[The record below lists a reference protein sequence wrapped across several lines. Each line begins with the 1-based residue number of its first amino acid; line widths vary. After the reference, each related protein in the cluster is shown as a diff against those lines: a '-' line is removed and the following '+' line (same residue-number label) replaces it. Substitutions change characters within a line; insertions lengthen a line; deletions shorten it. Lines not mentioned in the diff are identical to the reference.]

1 MKKPK
6 LSKKNFIW
14 LLCCGG
20 FCLAALALF
29 LWRGILVGKQESQ
42 QMAERWSSDGG
53 VAQISCFFSE
63 NAGMTEDRIISFEH
77 TLDSVLKEASIQTE
91 SENEGARLWVDA
103 YSAPGMLTV
112 SNQRAALTVNA
123 LGVGGDFFLFHPQ
136 KLLYGGYFSGSDLNQ
151 DGIIIDEEIA
161 WQLFGANDIVGQI
174 ISVGGTPHIIV
185 GVIERPQGKMEEG
198 AGLDEPIAYVSFST
212 LAAQGQVTD
221 VNHYEIVMPNPIK
234 DFAMQKVKENLY
246 ADENET
252 EFIENTDR
260 YSFAASFHVLGQF
273 GYRSMNGKAIVY
285 PYWENLARGYED
297 IIALITLIITVCL
310 AVPGVT
316 AVVWLIFW
324 WKHKSWTFKS
334 LWAKLSDRI
343 RSLREKGYAKK
354 AQKQKSQKQKSQ
366 KQKVQKQKFLTKK
379 ARKDESGSGPAL
391 AEAHETEIDLDETER
406 N

>member
-1 MKKPK
+1 MKKRN

-20 FCLAALALF
+20 FCLAALILF
-29 LWRGILVGKQESQ
+29 LWRSHLAGLQESQ

-77 TLDSVLKEASIQTE
+77 TLDSVLQEASIQTE
-91 SENEGARLWVDA
+91 SENEGARLWADA

-112 SNQRAALTVNA
+112 SNDRASLMVNV

-151 DGIIIDEEIA
+151 DGIIIDEETA
-161 WQLFGANDIVGQI
+161 WQLFGANDIVGKI
-174 ISVGGTPHIIV
+174 ISVGGAPHIIV
-185 GVIERPQGKMEEG
+185 GVIERPEGKMEEG
-198 AGLDEPIAYVSFST
+198 AGLDESIAYVSFST
-212 LAAQGQVTD
+212 LAAYGQVTD
-221 VNHYEIVMPNPIK
+221 VSHYEIVMPNPID
-234 DFAMQKVKENLY
+234 DFAMQRVKENLF

-260 YSFAASFHVLGQF
+260 YSIAASFHVLGQF

-297 IIALITLIITVCL
+297 IIALITLFMTVFL
-310 AVPGVT
+310 AIPGVT
-316 AVVWLIFW
+316 AIVWLILW
-324 WKHKSWTFKS
+324 WRHKSWTFKS
-334 LWAKLSDRI
+334 LWARLSDRVRI
-343 RSLREKGYAKK
+343 LREKGYAKK
-354 AQKQKSQKQKSQ
+354 AQKKKS
-366 KQKVQKQKFLTKK
+366 
-379 ARKDESGSGPAL
+379 RKDETAAVQPTSGRVKRRLTQPKQK
-391 AEAHETEIDLDETER
+391 
-406 N
+406 